1 MADLL
6 LLPIILPLIG
16 GFVNLFI
23 PKKRRLLRE
32 AMTILLLLASF
43 LFTLVLFTF
52 GKLTYVWYLLPQS
65 AWSGPELAFTLA
77 SDPFRSF
84 ILLAT
89 VFFGL
94 LIAIYS
100 IRKMAENS
108 RVKEYYTYLL
118 WTISASALA
127 ILSDNLIIFL
137 FAWGGVAILLY
148 LLIALG
154 KPGSERAANKAL
166 VMVGGSDILMLIG
179 TALIYHLTGT
189 LNMSEIRI
197 PLQGTLPI
205 IAFLLFLVG
214 ALTKAGSIP
223 FHTWIPDAAEF
234 APVPVMALL
243 PASLDKLLGIYLLA
257 RLTLHL
263 FPVIPN
269 SPISILL
276 MALGSLTIIAAV
288 AMALMQKNLLK
299 LLSYHA
305 VSQVGYM
312 VLGIGTGVPIGI
324 IGGLFHMIN
333 NAIYKTGLFLSA
345 GAVEYET
352 GETKLERLGGLAKA
366 MPLTFFT
373 TLFTAL
379 AISGVPPLNGFF
391 SKYLIYQGVLELS
404 QGGYG
409 PNWSFIIF
417 LVVAL
422 FGSVLTLASF
432 LKVLHSV
439 FFGERPKNLP
449 LVKEVGLSMTL
460 PMVILAF
467 LCLIFGIF
475 VQIPI
480 RYFIGPIL
488 GLTEVGGI
496 QFTAFWAGGP
506 TILIIL
512 GLIFGFILY
521 RLFQSGKRARVSQV
535 FVGGELISPA
545 PEAVVTLP
553 DGGQTKTDV
562 IDIDEAKI
570 PGTYFYDSVKS
581 IKFLNETYRIAENKF
596 FDIYE
601 HLKNIIGV
609 FVKGFKALHSGLLTT
624 YIGWLF
630 LGGAI
635 IILVFIALLLG
646 L

>member
-1 MADLL
+1 MSDLL
-6 LLPIILPLIG
+6 LLPIVIPLIG
-16 GFVNLFI
+16 GLVNLFI
-23 PKKRRLLRE
+23 SQRSKFLRE
-32 AMTILLLLASF
+32 AMTVLLLFASF
-43 LFTLVLFTF
+43 LFGTVIFTLGRLV
-52 GKLTYVWYLLPQS
+52 YIWRIIPQLS
-65 AWSGPELAFTLA
+65 WSGPGLDFILI
-77 SDPFRSF
+77 SDSFRGF
-84 ILLAT
+84 ILLASL
-89 VFFGL
+89 FFGL
-94 LIAIYS
+94 LVAIYS
-100 IRKMAENS
+100 IRKMAENPQI
-108 RVKEYYTYLL
+108 KEYYTYLL
-118 WTISASALA
+118 WTISASAVA

-137 FAWGGVAILLY
+137 FAWGAVAILLY
-148 LLIALG
+148 LLISLG
-154 KPGSERAANKAL
+154 KLGAEKAANKAL
-166 VMVGGSDILMLIG
+166 VMIGGSDIAMLIG
-179 TALIYHLTGT
+179 TAIIYHITGT
-189 LNMSEIRI
+189 LTMSSINI
-197 PLQGTLPI
+197 PLKGTLPI
-205 IAFLLFLVG
+205 IAFLLLLIG
-214 ALTKAGSIP
+214 ALTKAGAMP
-223 FHTWIPDAAEF
+223 FHTWIPDSAEY

-257 RLTLHL
+257 RLSLNL
-263 FPVIPN
+263 FKVIPN
-269 SPISILL
+269 SAMSILL
-276 MALGSLTIIAAV
+276 MVIGSLTIIAAV

-299 LLSYHA
+299 LLSFHA

-312 VLGIGTGVPIGI
+312 VLGIGTGIPLGI

-333 NAIYKTGLFLSA
+333 NAIYKTGLFLGA
-345 GAVEYET
+345 GAVEYQT
-352 GETKLERLGGLAKA
+352 GETKLEKLGGLAKF
-366 MPLTFFT
+366 MPITFFT
-373 TLFTAL
+373 ILITAL

-404 QGGYG
+404 QSQSGT
-409 PNWSFIIF
+409 NWSFIIF

-460 PMVILAF
+460 PMVILAL

-480 RYFIGPIL
+480 HHFITPIL
-488 GLTEVGGI
+488 GLTEIEGI
-496 QFTAFWAGGP
+496 QLTAFWTAGP

-512 GLIFGFILY
+512 GLVLGFMIY
-521 RLFQSGKRARVSQV
+521 LFLKPGKRARVSEI

-545 PEAVVTLP
+545 SEAIVTLP
-553 DGGQTKTDV
+553 NGGQTKTAV
-562 IDIDEAKI
+562 VDIDEAKI

-601 HLKNIIGV
+601 HFRNIVGIS
-609 FVKGFKALHSGLLTT
+609 VKGFKALHSGLLTT
-624 YIGWLF
+624 YLGWLL

-646 L
+646 F